1 MKKSK
6 LVIIIFSLFTL
17 SLATLGFSVWIVGNN
32 AISSDV
38 NVNFGNVIVNGKS
51 MRVNKITTFKLCSG
65 GIVKDE
71 TIVDSGEISINIGV
85 DVKSAISYGH
95 IDTNGNMNI
104 ETSFLCNNFDF
115 IQLVQDPLINVTES
129 NCTLN
134 QQLSSDRVKVHDIA
148 VPINK
153 EISDLTFD
161 LVYVIR
167 GDLTPFFGNLPTLSF
182 TMEALIK

>member
-1 MKKSK
+1 MKKPK
-6 LVIIIFSLFTL
+6 LLIIFSLFML
-17 SLATLGFSVWIVGNN
+17 SLGTLGFSVWIVGNN
-32 AISSDV
+32 VVTSDV
-38 NVNFGNVIVNGKS
+38 NVNFGNVVVNGKS
-51 MRVNKITTFKLCSG
+51 MRVNKITTFQLCSG

-85 DVKSAISYGH
+85 DVKSAISFGH

-115 IQLVQDPLINVTES
+115 IQLVKDPVINVVGS
-129 NCTLN
+129 NCTTN
-134 QQLSSDRVKVHDIA
+134 QQLSSERVKVHDIV

-161 LVYVIR
+161 LVYVVQ
-167 GDLTPFFGNLPTLSF
+167 GDLTPFFGNLPNLSF